1 MVPTADFFFIRIFE
15 RLNPEIYGLYKA
27 TSITDNG
34 GWYNIPVTHVSS
46 SATNFNVS
54 DVLVSFAFGTGVQ
67 GIQGP
72 QGVQG
77 TATSTFNP
85 IQVASDGGTVISGD
99 NLVATGTESLE
110 FVAGNGIQFTTDPS
124 ATPKSLKI
132 GATFSDFAVSNDNT
146 SSSVFYPV
154 IVNATSGVPSQ
165 IRVSSYG
172 LSYRPDTGTLNA
184 KGFVSTSDITKKKNI
199 RTIDN
204 ALDIV
209 NSLDGVR
216 FDWIDNNTPSLGLIA
231 QNVEQILPELVE
243 ILPDGTKAVSY
254 GNIIGVLIEA
264 IKQQQIQINELRE
277 N

>member
-1 MVPTADFFFIRIFE
+1 MDYIE
-15 RLNPEIYGLYKA
+15 H
-27 TSITDNG
+27 

-54 DVLVSFAFGTGVQ
+54 DVLVSFAFGNGL
-67 GIQGP
+67 QGP

-77 TATSTFNP
+77 VQGETGTSTFNP
-85 IQVASDGGTVISGD
+85 IQVASDGGTVLSGD
-99 NLVATGTESLE
+99 NLVATGSEALE
-110 FVAGNGIQFTTDPS
+110 FVAGNGIQLVTDPS

-132 GATFSDFAVSNDNT
+132 NATFSDFSVSNDNT

-154 IVNATSGVPSQ
+154 IVNATSGIPSQ

-209 NSLDGVR
+209 DSLDGVR

-231 QNVEQILPELVE
+231 QNVEQVLPELVE

-264 IKQQQIQINELRE
+264 IKQQQTQINELRE